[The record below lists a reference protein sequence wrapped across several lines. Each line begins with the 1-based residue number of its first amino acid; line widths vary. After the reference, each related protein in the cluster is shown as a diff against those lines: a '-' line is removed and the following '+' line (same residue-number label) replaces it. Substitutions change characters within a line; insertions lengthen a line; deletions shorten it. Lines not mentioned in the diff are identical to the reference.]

1 MYEFEGIRSGEG
13 GRWNILVSFKTRY
26 SAEQVRY
33 FINVYE

>member
-1 MYEFEGIRSGEG
+1 MSLKGSDLEKRR
-13 GRWNILVSFKTRY
+13 RWNILVSFKTRY